1 MYLRK
6 QILNNFQQFLE
17 KWNFLVTKEQLDRL
31 SINYWENPVKK
42 GKLPLEQDLKYL
54 LLDLNLSINCVAD
67 YFKVTANTIVNWC
80 KKLNIHKSRQ
90 QIYELTK
97 ILNLRKYGVENPIQ
111 LQDVKQKA
119 KETCMQHYGVD
130 NPMKNSQI
138 RQKLKQTYIERYNV
152 DNPMKKQEFKDK
164 LEQTIKQKY
173 GVSVCTQ
180 NEEIKQ
186 KLKDKVPEMLE
197 KSKQTCLEKYG
208 VPFSLQDKQV
218 REKGRQTCIQKYNKD
233 SYVGS
238 QTYFDN
244 LNNLTKNCYKT
255 KKKNNTL
262 NGSLQE
268 DNIFSLLQQKF
279 GEQVK
284 RHYRSKLYPFVCDFY
299 IPQLNLYIEY
309 QGTWTH
315 GKEPFD
321 KTNGKHLKIVD
332 FWKQKSQEYNFKQK
346 AKNYYK
352 TAINTWTKKDP
363 LKRQIAKDNKLNWI
377 EFFTIEQF
385 LNWFEQIE

>member
-111 LQDVKQKA
+111 LQDMKQKA
-119 KETCMQHYGVD
+119 KD
-130 NPMKNSQI
+130 
-138 RQKLKQTYIERYNV
+138 
-152 DNPMKKQEFKDK
+152 
-164 LEQTIKQKY
+164 
-173 GVSVCTQ
+173 
-180 NEEIKQ
+180 
-186 KLKDKVPEMLE
+186 
-197 KSKQTCLEKYG
+197 
-208 VPFSLQDKQV
+208 
-218 REKGRQTCIQKYNKD
+218 
-233 SYVGS
+233 
-238 QTYFDN
+238 
-244 LNNLTKNCYKT
+244 
-255 KKKNNTL
+255 
-262 NGSLQE
+262 
-268 DNIFSLLQQKF
+268 
-279 GEQVK
+279 
-284 RHYRSKLYPFVCDFY
+284 
-299 IPQLNLYIEY
+299 
-309 QGTWTH
+309 
-315 GKEPFD
+315 
-321 KTNGKHLKIVD
+321 
-332 FWKQKSQEYNFKQK
+332 
-346 AKNYYK
+346 YYK